1 MRRLLLIGT
10 ILLGAMAAGPAW
22 AAPMDAA
29 QPLGKV
35 TKRSA
40 APLGYQLYCLKNK
53 EQCRGGG
60 AQQVKHSGQLLSKL
74 KRVNSA
80 VNNGMR
86 FKNDKTD
93 RWGKG
98 SDCEDYA
105 LAKRKLLIREGVSPS
120 ALRMAVVRNS
130 KGEGHA
136 VLIVKTDRGEM
147 VLDNA
152 RAKILPRHATGY
164 TFLAVATSNPRKW
177 SKF

>member
-1 MRRLLLIGT
+1 MRHLVLIGS
-10 ILLGAMAAGPAW
+10 ILLGTLAAGPTW

-29 QPLGKV
+29 QKLGK
-35 TKRSA
+35 TGKRAA

-60 AQQVKHSGQLLSKL
+60 ASQVKHSDNLLSKL
-74 KRVNSA
+74 QRVNSS
-80 VNNGMR
+80 VNRSMR
-86 FKNDKTD
+86 FKSDKTD
-93 RWGKG
+93 TWGKG
-98 SDCEDYA
+98 ADCEDFA
-105 LAKRKLLIREGVSPS
+105 LAKRKLLIREGVSPG

-164 TFLAVATSNPRKW
+164 RFLAVATSNPGKW
-177 SKF
+177 TRY

>member
-1 MRRLLLIGT
+1 MRLLVLIGT
-10 ILLGAMAAGPAW
+10 VLLGALAAGPTW

-29 QPLGKV
+29 PELGKV
-35 TKRSA
+35 GKRA

-53 EQCRGGG
+53 EQCKGGG
-60 AQQVKHSGQLLSKL
+60 AQQVRHSGQLLGKL
-74 KRVNSA
+74 KRANSSVNSS
-80 VNNGMR
+80 MR
-86 FKNDKTD
+86 FKSDKTD
-93 RWGKG
+93 IWGKG

-130 KGEGHA
+130 KGQGHA

-147 VLDNA
+147 VLDSA
-152 RAKILPRHATGY
+152 RKTILPRQETGY
-164 TFLAVATSNPRKW
+164 TFLAVATSNPRTW